1 MAVLILLLSCCI
13 SLILII
19 YFKKDRQKNLRSHRA
34 ALQLYLERMETQRVQ
49 ITNREKLLH
58 SYNFLRYNLKEV
70 LMVQNME

>member
-1 MAVLILLLSCCI
+1 MAVLILVLSCCI

-19 YFKKDRQKNLRSHRA
+19 YFKKDRQKNIKSHQA
-34 ALQLYLERMETQRVQ
+34 ALQLYLERMETQKLQ
-49 ITNREKLLH
+49 ITNREKMLN